1 MCCGLGPAL
10 YGSCDPYAVLEL
22 DGTRRLRTSVIPGD
36 TSPEW
41 EEQFEVYVAD
51 ECTQMRIVIKVR
63 AGVAHVGRRGARRLE
78 A

>member
-1 MCCGLGPAL
+1 MCCGLGPTL

-51 ECTQMRIVIKVR
+51 EVENMRVVIKVPGQEPG
-63 AGVAHVGRRGARRLE
+63 AGACAC
-78 A
+78 